1 MRVGFTL
8 IVALLC
14 SVNGVAQSPSFFDQ
28 VKTAILDRNE
38 QAFLALALPE
48 PEVQQREKQFI
59 RSVFSF
65 PYQVAL
71 VRLAEEKPDRLIL
84 HVFLQ
89 AADEARFESWVLYTQ
104 KDEQNRPRIRISNTI
119 NAISGLYRLKMS
131 DRPYTV
137 RNLNYTHVDATIH
150 FQQGSLFPIEAG
162 GRIAGVFFLGNAT
175 FKFAP
180 KDPTERQQ
188 LTLFGKKP
196 TLETKMTRLFI
207 RSSPERL
214 EQLLQPLAQQTRAP
228 NANLYQRAQKDA
240 ADFDR
245 NVYSVRVP
253 FSDELWFAQME
264 ASELYCEMKTDVGTL
279 LYQHSPSEEDDILL
293 VRKEKEQIISLYD
306 SGTGTEKDN
315 SINDF
320 KILSYKMKLRFQPIE
335 THLSGVIEIQL
346 EGGKDTNSI
355 IFRLN
360 PELRVSQIKSSQ
372 GYLIYFQERKTSNL
386 HLVLNETLRKG
397 DSIGLEFFYQGKI
410 TPEMRSHE
418 TTIIQAGMD
427 NDFYMPPTYLYSNQ
441 SFWYPQLKTPIYS
454 GFEASITVP
463 DNYAVVTNGTR
474 TGIDSNEGSITYS
487 FECRL
492 PAKYFSLFVGRL
504 DSYSRFESIVPID
517 VYSLSLDKTAAQEY
531 AAAADRILR
540 FYSGY
545 FGTYPYQNFAL
556 VLRPIHQPGGH
567 APASIAIVN
576 RVFKFFQRKFAKDPL
591 YIPEF
596 PHFLLAHEIAHQWW
610 GQTVGWE
617 TYRDQWLSEGFAQFA
632 AWEYMRNQY
641 GDEVWKKLGDIFQE
655 WIEQKSYAGPL
666 VLGARLGH
674 ITDDPQA
681 YTALLYNKGAFTLNM
696 LKHWMGAENFSRCL
710 SEFYEAYQ
718 FRRTGVEE
726 FKLIAQKYSEEDLDP
741 FFRQWIYGWEIP
753 EVAWTIRVDRSQLKI
768 NFQQK
773 QNRTY
778 QLRIPVIARSK
789 NGEAFRFTASIQE
802 REEEVTIDLPFIP
815 DSTEIDPLHET
826 LMKTSGKR

>member
-1 MRVGFTL
+1 MRVVFVL
-8 IVALLC
+8 MIALLWC
-14 SVNGVAQSPSFFDQ
+14 VNGAAQSTSFFDQ

-38 QAFLALALPE
+38 KAFLALASPE
-48 PEVQQREKQFI
+48 TNVQQKQTQFI

-65 PYQVAL
+65 PYQVG
-71 VRLAEEKPDRLIL
+71 VIRLAEEKSDRLIL

-89 AADEARFESWVLYTQ
+89 AAEEARFESWVLFTQ
-104 KDEQNRPRIRISNTI
+104 KDSQNRSQIRDSSTI
-119 NAISGLYRLKMS
+119 NAISGLYRLRVV

-137 RNLNYTHVDATIH
+137 RNLNFAHVDSVIH
-150 FQQGSLFPIEAG
+150 FKQGSLFPIEAG
-162 GRIAGVFFLGNAT
+162 GRMAGFLFLGNAT
-175 FKFAP
+175 YQFTP
-180 KDPTERQQ
+180 RDPIERQQ

-196 TLETKMTRLFI
+196 TLETKVTRLFI
-207 RSSPERL
+207 RSSPETF
-214 EQLLQPLAQQTRAP
+214 EQLLKPLANQSRHP
-228 NANLYQRAQKDA
+228 NTTLYQKVLKETAG
-240 ADFDR
+240 FDR

-264 ASELYCEMKTDVGTL
+264 AGELYCEMKTDVGTL
-279 LYQHSPSEEDDILL
+279 MYQHSPSEADDIMLA
-293 VRKEKEQIISLYD
+293 RKEKEQIISLYN
-306 SGTGTEKDN
+306 SGTGEEKKN
-315 SINDF
+315 SIHDF
-320 KILSYKMKLRFQPIE
+320 KVLSYKMTVRFQPVE
-335 THLSGVIEIQL
+335 THLTGVAEINL
-346 EGGKDTNSI
+346 ESGKDTTSI

-397 DSIGLEFFYQGKI
+397 DNILLEFFYQGRI
-410 TPEMRSHE
+410 APETRSHE
-418 TTIIQAGMD
+418 TTLIQNAMD

-463 DNYAVVTNGTR
+463 DNYAAVVNGTR
-474 TGIDSNEGSITYS
+474 TGIDTNEGSVTYV

-504 DSYSRFESIVPID
+504 DSYARFESIVPID
-517 VYSLSLDKTAAQEY
+517 VYSLSLDKAAAQEY

-540 FYSGY
+540 FYSDY

-567 APASIAIVN
+567 APASVAIVN

-591 YIPEF
+591 NIPEF

-632 AWEYMRNQY
+632 AWEYMKSQY
-641 GDEVWKKLGDIFQE
+641 GEEVWKKLADIFQDWVE
-655 WIEQKSYAGPL
+655 EKSYAGPL
-666 VLGARLGH
+666 ILGARLGH

-681 YTALLYNKGAFTLNM
+681 YTALLYNKGALTLNM
-696 LKHWMGAENFSRCL
+696 LKHWIGPENFSRCL
-710 SEFYEAYQ
+710 SEFYKAYQ

-726 FKLIAQKYSEEDLDP
+726 FQVIAQKYSDEDLEP
-741 FFRQWIYGWEIP
+741 FFQQWIYGWEIP
-753 EVAWTIRVDRSQLKI
+753 ELEWKTSVNGSQLKI
-768 NFQQK
+768 HFQQK

-778 QLRIPVIARSK
+778 QMKIPVVARSK
-789 NGEAFRFTASIQE
+789 NGEAFRFTVSIQE
-802 REEEVTIDLPFIP
+802 RKEAVTIDLPFIP

-826 LMKTSGKR
+826 LMKVDDKR